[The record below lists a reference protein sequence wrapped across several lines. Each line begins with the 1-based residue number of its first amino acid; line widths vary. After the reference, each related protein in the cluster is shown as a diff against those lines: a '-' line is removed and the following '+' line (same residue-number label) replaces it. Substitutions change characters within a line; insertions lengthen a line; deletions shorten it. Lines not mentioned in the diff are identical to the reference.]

1 MTSPYH
7 QIDVTV
13 NPPSDR
19 VFWNTW
25 VGQVYFDQ
33 TMREIDQGRIEKAVR
48 EIIEAL
54 GEDPEREGLVDTPER
69 VANFY
74 AEVFDGIHQ
83 EPGDVVDAFFG
94 EEHYQEIVMVREI
107 PFYSM
112 CEHHFVPFHGQ
123 AHVAYI
129 PRGRVT
135 GLSKLARL
143 VEGYARRPQ
152 MQERLTAQVADALA
166 DRLDPLGVMVVVEA
180 EHLCMSM
187 RGIKK
192 PGAVTVTS
200 AVRGTMQ
207 TDSATRAEAMALLF
221 GTTR

>member
-1 MTSPYH
+1 MK
-7 QIDVTV
+7 
-13 NPPSDR
+13 
-19 VFWNTW
+19 
-25 VGQVYFDQ
+25 
-33 TMREIDQGRIEKAVR
+33 EIDQGRIEKAVR

-54 GEDPEREGLVDTPER
+54 GEDPEREGLLETPQR
-69 VANFY
+69 VAAFY
-74 AEVFDGIHQ
+74 AEVFDGLHRD
-83 EPGDVVDAFFG
+83 PGDVVDAFFG
-94 EEHYQEIVMVREI
+94 EEHYQEIVMVRGI

-143 VEGYARRPQ
+143 VEGFARRPQ

-166 DRLDPLGVMVVVEA
+166 ERLQPLGVMVVIEA

-187 RGIKK
+187 RGVKK
-192 PGAVTVTS
+192 PGATTVTS
-200 AVRGTMQ
+200 AVRGTMESQ
-207 TDSATRAEAMALLF
+207 PATRAEAMSLLF

>member
-1 MTSPYH
+1 MSEIEPT
-7 QIDVTV
+7 ID
-13 NPPSDR
+13 R
-19 VFWNTW
+19 
-25 VGQVYFDQ
+25 
-33 TMREIDQGRIEKAVR
+33 GRIEKAVR

-54 GEDPEREGLVDTPER
+54 GENPDREGLIETPER
-69 VANFY
+69 VAAFY
-74 AEVFDGIHQ
+74 AEVFDGIHRD
-83 EPGDVVDAFFG
+83 PGEVVDAFFG

-112 CEHHFVPFHGQ
+112 CEHHFVPFHGS

-143 VEGYARRPQ
+143 VEGFARRPQ

-166 DRLDPLGVMVVVEA
+166 DRLQPLGVMVVVEA

-187 RGIKK
+187 RGVKK
-192 PGAVTVTS
+192 PGATTVTS
-200 AVRGTMQ
+200 AVRGIME
-207 TDSATRAEAMALLF
+207 SNPATRAEAMSLLF

>member
-1 MTSPYH
+1 MS
-7 QIDVTV
+7 
-13 NPPSDR
+13 
-19 VFWNTW
+19 
-25 VGQVYFDQ
+25 
-33 TMREIDQGRIEKAVR
+33 EIDQGRIEKAVR

-69 VANFY
+69 VAKFY
-74 AEVFDGIHQ
+74 AEVFDGLHRD
-83 EPGDVVDAFFG
+83 PGEVVDAFFG

-129 PRGRVT
+129 PKGRVT

-143 VEGYARRPQ
+143 VDGFARRPQ

-166 DRLDPLGVMVVVEA
+166 ERLEPLGVMVVVEA

-187 RGIKK
+187 RGVKK
-192 PGAVTVTS
+192 PGATTVTS
-200 AVRGTMQ
+200 AVRGIME
-207 TDSATRAEAMALLF
+207 SHPATRAEAMALLF
-221 GTTR
+221 GTAH